1 MMHKYKIT
9 LWYKNKK
16 QSVIFPDFFRQHGY
30 AIRFTKKQFDYL
42 KEERYDKDAIFYD
55 YKAQRIYFHEWY
67 EPALTGDCD
76 YAWPAACNY
85 YARVYDPYFVV

>member
-1 MMHKYKIT
+1 MISKEEESASLT
-9 LWYKNKK
+9 
-16 QSVIFPDFFRQHGY
+16 
-30 AIRFTKKQFDYL
+30 IRTPSTYL
-42 KEERYDKDAIFYD
+42 KEERYDKDAVFYD